1 MAYGHERCANGE
13 AWGDLSHPDTAVAH
27 LITGGL
33 LGVQPIG
40 AGFSRFAVA
49 PAPCGLTH
57 ADAVIPT
64 PYGQIHVAFSLENGV
79 LSLTVEHPSGTEP
92 VIALPD
98 DLRGQAKIVCRLT
111 AAGSERAHG

>member
-1 MAYGHERCANGE
+1 MRAAAIGIGSNSTRMLAAEIGE
-13 AWGDLSHPDTAVAH
+13 GTIAPLLRLREDTR
-27 LITGGL
+27 L
-33 LGVQPIG
+33 
-40 AGFSRFAVA
+40 FS
-49 PAPCGLTH
+49 
-57 ADAVIPT
+57 
-64 PYGQIHVAFSLENGV
+64 SLENGV